1 MDKIKL
7 SGAQSAV
14 RAIEECGID
23 HFFYVEGG
31 IFPLF
36 PEIAASK
43 VQAVLCRN
51 EKGACLMADGYARVS
66 RKPTM
71 CYAQHGAA
79 AAILASVMY
88 EPNFAHSPVV
98 AFTGSTP
105 TMAKD
110 QYSYQECYEMP
121 YFDSTCKLNIDV
133 TDVSRIPEYIR
144 IGTQI
149 AVSGCPG
156 PVHIGIHNDMGDKT
170 AEMTKVQGDETFY
183 SVPPFRPTA
192 EPDRVIQAANLL
204 IGARNPVMVCGS
216 GVHLSGAY
224 EEVRAIAELMSI
236 PVATNY
242 NGKGAFPEMHPLAI
256 GVTGTYGREVTNR
269 IVRDADLVFFVGTRA
284 GRHMTEEFTAPEIGK
299 PKVIHLDIDPTTIG
313 RIYKPDVP
321 LLGDARETLRSMLNF
336 LKEKVAKQIDR
347 RDTLERIRAQV
358 RDYERVIDPLMGS
371 DSVPIKPQRL
381 MKEMSKAL
389 REEDIVVCD
398 TAHCISWTSRL
409 LKMARS
415 GIHYVPCCGT
425 LGSGLPLGLG
435 AAFAANSGQKILTFV
450 GDGGITYSIS
460 ELETAARL
468 KDKIAPFVVV
478 VNNNSAF
485 ASSRGRLLREGGVSK
500 PPEKVP
506 WTDFSNVDYARVA
519 QGFGCYGSR
528 VDRPGE
534 IAEAIQAGYDSGKP
548 ALIDVQTD
556 KLEVAPSGRSRIAD
570 MASY

>member
-1 MDKIKL
+1 MDKTKL
-7 SGAQSAV
+7 TGAQSAV
-14 RAIEECGID
+14 KAIEECGID

-36 PEIAASK
+36 PEISASK
-43 VQAVLCRN
+43 VKSVLCRN

-98 AFTGSTP
+98 AFTGSVP
-105 TMAKD
+105 TLAKD
-110 QYSYQECYEMP
+110 QYSYQECYEEP
-121 YFDSTCKLNIDV
+121 YFESTCKFNIDV
-133 TDVSRIPEYIR
+133 TDVSRIPDYIR

-156 PVHIGIHNDMGDKT
+156 PVHIGIHNDMGDKP
-170 AEMTKVQGDETFY
+170 AEMARIQGDETFY

-192 EPDRVIQAANLL
+192 EPTRVMQAANLL
-204 IGARNPVMVCGS
+204 IDARNPVMICGS

-224 EEVRAIAELMSI
+224 DEVRSIAELMSI

-242 NGKGAFPEMHPLAI
+242 NGKGAFPEMHPLSI
-256 GVTGTYGREVTNR
+256 GVTGTYGREVTNG

-299 PKVIHLDIDPTTIG
+299 PKIIHLDIDPMPIG

-321 LLGDARETLRSMLNF
+321 LLGDARETLRSMLIY
-336 LKEKVAKQIDR
+336 LREKISKQIDR
-347 RDTLERIRAQV
+347 REALEKIHARIREYERIV
-358 RDYERVIDPLMGS
+358 DPLMAS

-381 MKEMSKAL
+381 LKEISHAL
-389 REEDIVVCD
+389 KEEDIVVCD

-409 LKMARS
+409 LKMSKS

-435 AAFAANSGQKILTFV
+435 ASFAAKSEQRILTFV

-500 PPEKVP
+500 PPENVP
-506 WTDFSNVDYARVA
+506 WTDFSNVDYAKVA
-519 QGFGCYGSR
+519 QGFGCYGTT
-528 VDRPGE
+528 VERPGE
-534 IAEAIQAGYDSGKP
+534 ISEAIKAGYESGKP
-548 ALIDVQTD
+548 ALIDVKTD
-556 KLEVAPSGRSRIAD
+556 KLEVAPSGRPRIND
-570 MASY
+570 VTSY